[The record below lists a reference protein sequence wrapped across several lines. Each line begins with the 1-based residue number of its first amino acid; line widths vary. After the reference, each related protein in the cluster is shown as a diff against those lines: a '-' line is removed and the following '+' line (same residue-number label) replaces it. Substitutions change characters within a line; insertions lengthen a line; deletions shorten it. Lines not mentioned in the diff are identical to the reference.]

1 MLLLVDEAIEVIN
14 TEIRILN
21 MRIKYPIQFQNRKNN
36 FPPSPLYLTDETYL
50 VEIMELVSGMFLSK
64 RVVTHNGTESPLTEI
79 GRTFE
84 YLFNIKLGRTPC
96 GPQQLRQQPRRD
108 HPLRRCGTHQQPA
121 PDGGRQP
128 RHRDCRCRGEK
139 HRRQRCPHVRHRP
152 LPILETG

>member
-1 MLLLVDEAIEVIN
+1 
-14 TEIRILN
+14 

-84 YLFNIKLGRTPC
+84 YLFNIKLGDIHKKHENVICRKANKRTEFLDI
-96 GPQQLRQQPRRD
+96 LRKAIIISMRICISLYD
-108 HPLRRCGTHQQPA
+108 W
-121 PDGGRQP
+121 
-128 RHRDCRCRGEK
+128 
-139 HRRQRCPHVRHRP
+139 
-152 LPILETG
+152 I